1 MRDKFLNYHWV
12 KDFYEKVVEKIGQET
27 VDSYLKEIEEAN
39 EESYQRKKAL
49 AEANGWKEIAR
60 GVYTINREIIPKTST
75 QSNVQKEL
83 EIELEEFKK
92 RKDEQ
97 RKGGAL

>member
-49 AEANGWKEIAR
+49 AR
-60 GVYTINREIIPKTST
+60 
-75 QSNVQKEL
+75 
-83 EIELEEFKK
+83 
-92 RKDEQ
+92 
-97 RKGGAL
+97 